1 MFQKEATP
9 GNPLKI
15 SARFRGTSLFSKFG
29 CMIRKFSAL
38 AFAAFV
44 GFLGTSQVFAADP
57 RVEQGARFEAKGEY
71 EKALG
76 EYRSILA
83 DDPRN
88 SEAYYLAAQARMK
101 MKDYS
106 GALANFRLAYRYT
119 PTMSEAYE
127 GAAKVY
133 EALGQKSKAEAE
145 RMKDPKNAP
154 AVEESAPVEEAAAAE
169 PVKEPVREEPK
180 AEPEEEPAKPEPV
193 KKAAAPEPVK
203 EVESAP
209 SEMASDD
216 PFEKGVELFKAGK
229 YEEAAP
235 LWREALTKKPGDPGA
250 YFYAG
255 LTRFELGEYDKAEY
269 NLKRGLTYKVRGNEA
284 NYYLALVYEKM
295 DRKDSEKRYL
305 QAYLKKASPSSPLRA
320 SAEKL
325 LAELNGEK
333 ASEATEEKVASAP
346 KEETKKEEVKKEE
359 PAKATKVPEKDVA
372 AASKK
377 VDAVDVDSDKP
388 SLAVANMLLKAHN
401 YEPALKM
408 YKELLDTDLE
418 PEQRYFAMLQMGNI
432 YRELRDYHSAVSRY
446 RVIVQ
451 EFPDSD
457 WATEADRAWREANW
471 QRDHEN
477 YFPRKKR

>member
-1 MFQKEATP
+1 
-9 GNPLKI
+9 
-15 SARFRGTSLFSKFG
+15 
-29 CMIRKFSAL
+29 
-38 AFAAFV
+38 
-44 GFLGTSQVFAADP
+44 
-57 RVEQGARFEAKGEY
+57 
-71 EKALG
+71 
-76 EYRSILA
+76 
-83 DDPRN
+83 
-88 SEAYYLAAQARMK
+88 
-101 MKDYS
+101 
-106 GALANFRLAYRYT
+106 
-119 PTMSEAYE
+119 
-127 GAAKVY
+127 
-133 EALGQKSKAEAE
+133 
-145 RMKDPKNAP
+145 MKDPKNAS
-154 AVEESAPVEEAAAAE
+154 AVEESAPLEEAAAPE
-169 PVKEPVREEPK
+169 PVTEPVREEPK
-180 AEPEEEPAKPEPV
+180 AEPEEELAKPEPV

-209 SEMASDD
+209 SETASASDD

-346 KEETKKEEVKKEE
+346 KEEPKKEEVKKEE
-359 PAKATKVPEKDVA
+359 PLKATAPEKEESVA
-372 AASKK
+372 AKK
-377 VDAVDVDSDKP
+377 AGTNVDAADMDSDKP
-388 SLAVANMLLKAHN
+388 SLEVANMLLKAHN

-408 YKELLDTDLE
+408 YKELLDTDLP

-457 WATEADRAWREANW
+457 WATEAERAQLEAIW
-471 QRDHEN
+471 QEKHADD
-477 YFPRKKR
+477 FPRKKR